1 MRLINFVHISLIIV
15 TMFLIIYGKDFK
27 KPSVLITILVR
38 NKAHTLP
45 YFLTFLEQL
54 NYPKQRIHLWIC
66 SDNNIDKSIEI
77 LSTWLNRTAKEY
89 HGVETSFDEKS
100 VGFEDENG
108 VAHWSMQRFLH
119 VIKLREAA
127 LNAGRNIWADFVWM
141 LDADVFITNPYTLNE
156 LISRNQTAVA
166 PLLKSDGLYSNFWA
180 GMTNDYYYL
189 RTDKYEPILYREEKG
204 CFSVPMIHS
213 AVLIDLRTHLSDQLT
228 YNPKNL
234 NDYDGPID
242 DIITFAIG
250 AKKFGIPLFICNANV
265 YGYIMVPL
273 EEKETIAEDL
283 QRLINIKTE
292 ILSNSNYL
300 PLSTYLEH
308 FVQYPEE
315 DTLQVDNIY
324 MINLLRRPERRERMY
339 KLFKEL
345 GIKVETIDAVDGRTL
360 NESVLNTLGVKMM
373 PEYADP
379 YHHRPMTMGE
389 IGCFLSHY
397 IIWNEVIENN
407 LKSVI
412 VLEDDVR
419 FEPFFRQKVN
429 YILTELNNFQL
440 EWDLIYLGR
449 KRLVEN
455 EESWIDGSKYLVNA
469 AYSYWT
475 LGYILSA
482 RGAKKLV
489 EATPLKKLVPVDEY
503 IPILADVHP
512 RNDWKA
518 HYPNRNLIIFSANPL
533 LIYPTHYTGE
543 QGYVSDTEDSTIVSN
558 SQNIDEPKQRE
569 DL

>member
-1 MRLINFVHISLIIV
+1 
-15 TMFLIIYGKDFK
+15 
-27 KPSVLITILVR
+27 
-38 NKAHTLP
+38 
-45 YFLTFLEQL
+45 
-54 NYPKQRIHLWIC
+54 
-66 SDNNIDKSIEI
+66 
-77 LSTWLNRTAKEY
+77 
-89 HGVETSFDEKS
+89 
-100 VGFEDENG
+100 
-108 VAHWSMQRFLH
+108 MQRFLH